1 MTVMCGEWYGGG
13 MSTNE
18 LATIP
23 TTTLE
28 ASSPNHFNEVAGG
41 WLTFYRNENTREAYR
56 RDLWD
61 FATWCADVHGITPL
75 VAPEELVN
83 LYADHLAGEGLAL
96 STQARH
102 LAALSSFY
110 KYATRKHA
118 VNVNP
123 AAYVVRPRTS
133 NESPTLGMDKAQ
145 AAAFLNAAE
154 AAGPRDYALACLLT
168 LNGLRISE
176 ALSLNVGATYAEHA
190 HQVIEVLGKGD
201 KKRRVPIGR
210 RTLHA
215 ITAATGERTDG
226 PLLTDSE
233 GARLNRHQARR
244 IVARLA
250 RAAGIANPER
260 ITPHSCR
267 HTFVTLS
274 LEAGVPLHKVQDGAG
289 HASPETTRRYDRQL
303 NALKG
308 AATYALTDYLDE

>member
-1 MTVMCGEWYGGG
+1 
-13 MSTNE
+13 MSTNA

-23 TTTLE
+23 TTALE
-28 ASSPNHFNEVAGG
+28 PSSPNHFPEVAGG
-41 WLTFYRNENTREAYR
+41 WLTFYRNPNTRAAYR
-56 RDLWD
+56 RDLEA
-61 FATWCADVHGITPL
+61 FATWCADVAGITPL
-75 VAPEELVN
+75 AAPEELVN
-83 LYADHLAGEGLAL
+83 LYAEHLAGEGLAL

-110 KYATRKHA
+110 KYAARKHA
-118 VNVNP
+118 VGVNP
-123 AAYVVRPRTS
+123 ATHVVKPRAS
-133 NESPTLGMDKAQ
+133 NESPTLGLDKEQ
-145 AAAFLNAAE
+145 AGAFLNAAE

-168 LNGLRISE
+168 LNGLRVSE

-190 HQVIEVLGKGD
+190 HQVAEVLGKGD
-201 KKRRVPIGR
+201 KVRRVPIGR

-215 ITAATGERTDG
+215 IAAATGERTEG
-226 PLLTDSE
+226 PLLTDST
-233 GARLNRHQARR
+233 GARLNRYQARR
-244 IVARLA
+244 IVTRLA

-274 LEAGVPLHKVQDGAG
+274 LEAGVPLHKVQQGAG
-289 HASPETTRRYDRQL
+289 HASPETTQRYDRQR